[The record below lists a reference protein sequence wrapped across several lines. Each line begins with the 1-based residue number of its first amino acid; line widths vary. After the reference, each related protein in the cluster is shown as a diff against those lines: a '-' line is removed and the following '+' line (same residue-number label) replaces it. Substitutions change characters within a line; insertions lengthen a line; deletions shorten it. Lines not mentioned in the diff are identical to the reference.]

1 MAVMSV
7 NGGNPNAEEK
17 TYQGESGLILVQSAD
32 TSPVEGLQQFDT
44 RRIERILAR
53 HDAEKVGI
61 TLARKH
67 RVRVGVRQLV
77 TSAAPFVKQKKFFF
91 FFVIPEKEKRKKKNQ
106 NGFIRVAEMVT
117 KATRV
122 GGTDGQNKTNCPA
135 GCHTKKPK
143 KAKKSQKKKE
153 KN

>member
-77 TSAAPFVKQKKFFF
+77 TSAAPFVKHFIFLFYLFILFFL
-91 FFVIPEKEKRKKKNQ
+91 
-106 NGFIRVAEMVT
+106 
-117 KATRV
+117 
-122 GGTDGQNKTNCPA
+122 
-135 GCHTKKPK
+135 
-143 KAKKSQKKKE
+143 
-153 KN
+153 